1 MKKEVLQRL
10 QTSAV
15 IITAVKLWIH
25 IETALMEQEDDG
37 IHIHISRFHTYIY

>member
-15 IITAVKLWIH
+15 IIRAVKLWIH
-25 IETALMEQEDDG
+25 IETAVLTEQEDDG
-37 IHIHISRFHTYIY
+37 IHI